1 MFTFGAFKL
10 KLQVF
15 IVGTTIT
22 YEAVNDCVR
31 Y

>member
-1 MFTFGAFKL
+1 MFIFGAYKL

-15 IVGTTIT
+15 IVGKNIT
-22 YEAVNDCVR
+22 YEAVNHCVR

>member
-15 IVGTTIT
+15 IAGNNIT
-22 YEAVNDCVR
+22 YEAVNHPVR